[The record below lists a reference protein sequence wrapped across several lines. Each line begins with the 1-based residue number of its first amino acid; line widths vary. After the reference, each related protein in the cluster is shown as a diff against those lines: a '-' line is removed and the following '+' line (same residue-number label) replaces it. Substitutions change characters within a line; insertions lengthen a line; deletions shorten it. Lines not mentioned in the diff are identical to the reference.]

1 MSRAPTLRA
10 ARECSR
16 CGTIHQR
23 KHSWCLTCSR
33 ERDREANAR
42 DPRTGFQRVTEG
54 WQPSK
59 APAPPPGF
67 DPRDRTIGRP
77 HG

>member
-1 MSRAPTLRA
+1 MTREPTLIGMHVGHVCR
-10 ARECSR
+10 RDHPGE
-16 CGTIHQR
+16 
-23 KHSWCLTCSR
+23 LT
-33 ERDREANAR
+33 EGVHLGEANAR
-42 DPRTGFQRVTEG
+42 DPRTGFQRVTES

-59 APAPPPGF
+59 APPPPPGF